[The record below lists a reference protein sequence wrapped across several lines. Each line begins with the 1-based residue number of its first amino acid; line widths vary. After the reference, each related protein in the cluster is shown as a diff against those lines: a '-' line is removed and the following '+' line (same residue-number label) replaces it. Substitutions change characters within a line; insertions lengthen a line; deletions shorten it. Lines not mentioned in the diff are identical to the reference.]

1 MINKLAKLLLNS
13 IKTNEPKQEIIR
25 IAKIL
30 YKLAA
35 RLSKR
40 GVMGDEYHSVMI
52 ERFLHVF
59 SGTPGVDKI
68 LQTYINNDD
77 PKLGLV
83 FNKTPDPIKGERLKP
98 LLKVLG
104 TREISLI
111 EKLIVESPLNTVIKK
126 YLEVTYNSDGIAP
139 VNVKSSGASG
149 DKNSFIITPSTHFA
163 YRAFFR
169 GVEKE
174 DILKV
179 LRDFTESVLQGW
191 KYTIDHEG
199 RIYYVSNIKKY
210 GYYITLVVGD
220 MTKIKT
226 LENMHHM
233 TLVTIYPNEEA
244 RRPSFKPVSGFIA
257 PVEPVSDSKI
267 LTPEEFLSSKETGT
281 DTIPLKVW
289 TRGTVYNDANI
300 TPAILEYPKQL
311 EKHIGTLG
319 MKKVTKRIGVALRN
333 PPNNYRIRVQIDC
346 PICYLEDG
354 TKTDKLLVFV
364 FVDKESETKYKI
376 TSFNLANTTEAKQA
390 VWWEEEKYPR

>member
-1 MINKLAKLLLNS
+1 
-13 IKTNEPKQEIIR
+13 
-25 IAKIL
+25 
-30 YKLAA
+30 
-35 RLSKR
+35 
-40 GVMGDEYHSVMI
+40 
-52 ERFLHVF
+52 
-59 SGTPGVDKI
+59 
-68 LQTYINNDD
+68 
-77 PKLGLV
+77 
-83 FNKTPDPIKGERLKP
+83 
-98 LLKVLG
+98 
-104 TREISLI
+104 
-111 EKLIVESPLNTVIKK
+111 
-126 YLEVTYNSDGIAP
+126 
-139 VNVKSSGASG
+139 
-149 DKNSFIITPSTHFA
+149 
-163 YRAFFR
+163 
-169 GVEKE
+169 
-174 DILKV
+174 
-179 LRDFTESVLQGW
+179 
-191 KYTIDHEG
+191 
-199 RIYYVSNIKKY
+199 
-210 GYYITLVVGD
+210 
-220 MTKIKT
+220 
-226 LENMHHM
+226 
-233 TLVTIYPNEEA
+233 VTIYPNEEA